1 MKRALLL
8 FAVLVCLAG
17 SAFGQ
22 AARVDNYALF
32 NNGTFVRVV
41 AGAIV
46 TVCTS
51 AGTGTPCTPLATTYT
66 SVTMVTPTTNTT
78 PGLAAPCAQAPTTNP
93 CTTDANGN
101 FGFWV
106 APGPTYIVTITG
118 AGLTSTSYT
127 VTSTLTGPGNNVL
140 TGPTAIVATNPGVF
154 TNTNTNHIS
163 SLINGLSPLTENSSM
178 GMVPILGGVAVPAGT
193 AAVTNAGVA
202 GFANTLCNSL
212 SRTVCNADGGY
223 FEGRCLANLSACWGI
238 NPLCQDVVGLTGHH
252 IICIEVDM
260 NVSGTPT
267 FLKGVYL
274 LGGGS
279 GVIPATATGFEIG
292 TTYTLPNG
300 FVCDRGSCTTGL
312 VLNDALKTNPSASQ
326 NAAFISHD
334 GGGVQHTSSISADS
348 SGNLVLQPDTG
359 KVTLP
364 NTNAYSLTTA
374 GGTVDPI
381 MTMDASANVTVQ
393 GDPTTKAVFLKSAPS
408 VLNMLLTG
416 TGMCNDTA
424 GAQLCKHKRITTGSI
439 GATTRAEV
447 LLTWGTTFA
456 DANYSVACSVEDSTT
471 AAGTQGLTGE
481 RVRTHS
487 ASQVGYVI
495 NNPTGGGVTGTLD
508 CWALHD

>member
-1 MKRALLL
+1 MFPRLSLALLCL
-8 FAVLVCLAG
+8 LCPAFACGQGFQIRDVAQKLVNG
-17 SAFGQ
+17 
-22 AARVDNYALF
+22 NYQPAI
-32 NNGTFVRVV
+32 
-41 AGAIV
+41 GASV

-51 AGTGTPCTPLATTYT
+51 AGVGIPCTPTTTIYT
-66 SVTMVTPTTNTT
+66 DI
-78 PGLAAPCAQAPTTNP
+78 GLTSPSANP
-93 CTTDANGN
+93 IIVGTSSNSDLLGN
-101 FGFWV
+101 FYFYV
-106 APGPTYIVTITG
+106 SPNTSYVVTITG
-118 AGLTSTSYT
+118 AGFTGRSLTYQLACPTNVSCAFTS
-127 VTSTLTGPGNNVL
+127 
-140 TGPTAIVATNPGVF
+140 AGVF
-154 TNTNTNHIS
+154 TNTYTAQIS
-163 SLINGLSPLTENSSM
+163 SLINGLSPTTENSSM
-178 GMVPILGGVAVPAGT
+178 GMVPILGGVAVPAGAT
-193 AAVTNAGVA
+193 SVTNAGVA

-364 NTNAYSLTTA
+364 NTNSYSITTA
-374 GGTVDPI
+374 GGTVDPVL
-381 MTMDASANVTVQ
+381 TMDASANVTVQ

-416 TGMCNDTA
+416 TGMCNDSSA
-424 GAQLCKHKRITTGSI
+424 AQLCKHKRITTGSI

-447 LLTWGTTFA
+447 VLTWGTTFA

-495 NNPTGGGVTGTLD
+495 NNPTAGGVTGTLD
-508 CWALHD
+508 CWAVHD